1 MEEWAA
7 WGRRCTPSER
17 PLPGW
22 SAVMVLIDAARP
34 CLLEDSKWLRDLA
47 EQSRDQ
53 WRFPDPL
60 LCDLGMHRWLEK
72 ENSYSDWLAWV
83 LERLHDAK
91 AVLKVL
97 GIPDGEFDLP
107 REAP

>member
-1 MEEWAA
+1 
-7 WGRRCTPSER
+7 
-17 PLPGW
+17 
-22 SAVMVLIDAARP
+22 
-34 CLLEDSKWLRDLA
+34 
-47 EQSRDQ
+47 
-53 WRFPDPL
+53 
-60 LCDLGMHRWLEK
+60 MHRWLEK